1 VADQHRIEE
10 FSGRRKVAARG
21 VWVKSQLMARDHD
34 IVLFGATG
42 FVGELTAAYLAEQAP
57 AGTRIALAGR
67 SAEKLEALR
76 QTLERPAWGVLVADI
91 ADEHAIKA
99 LAEAGRVVI
108 STVGPYLKYGEPLVA
123 ACAAAGSDYVDLT
136 GESEFVD
143 LMYLRYH
150 AVARDSGAR
159 IVHSCGFDSIPYD
172 LGALFT
178 VSQLPDDV
186 PIALRGFGAATGSI
200 SGGTFHSAV
209 GQMGRMKESGR
220 VARQRRSVER
230 NAEDGRLADG
240 RNVRG
245 IPGRP
250 HNEALVGGWVV
261 PVPTVDPQHVLRT
274 ARLNSAYGP
283 DFSYSHFIVTKR
295 LRTTVGFG
303 AGVGVVATLA
313 QLQLT
318 RNLLLRLKAPGSGP
332 SAERR
337 AKSFFRVRMVA
348 DYGSS
353 SPRTRLITEVRG
365 GDPGYGETAKMLG
378 ESALALAFD
387 NDLPQR
393 GGGHWTPAL
402 ALGQPLIDR
411 LVRAGIEFRVVDPK
425 A

>member
-1 VADQHRIEE
+1 
-10 FSGRRKVAARG
+10 
-21 VWVKSQLMARDHD
+21 MARDYD

-42 FVGELTAAYLAEQAP
+42 FVGELTAEYLAQHSP
-57 AGTRIALAGR
+57 DGTRIALAGR
-67 SAEKLEALR
+67 SAHRLEELR
-76 QTLERPAWGVLVADI
+76 QRLERPDWGVLVADVTAEESI
-91 ADEHAIKA
+91 RA

-123 ACAAAGSDYVDLT
+123 ACANAGTDYVDLT

-150 AVARDSGAR
+150 SVAKESGAR
-159 IVHSCGFDSIPYD
+159 LVHSCGFDSIPYD

-178 VSQLPDDV
+178 VSQLPEDV
-186 PIALRGFGAATGSI
+186 PIALRGFGAASGSI

-209 GQMGRMKESGR
+209 GQMGRLKESGR

-230 NAEDGRLADG
+230 NAADG
-240 RNVRG
+240 RVAEGREVRG
-245 IPGRP
+245 VPGRP
-250 HNEALVGGWVV
+250 HNEPLANGWVV
-261 PVPTVDPQHVLRT
+261 SVPTVDPQHVLRS
-274 ARLNSAYGP
+274 ARLDPQYGP

-295 LRTTVGFG
+295 LRSTVAFG
-303 AGVGVVATLA
+303 VGVGVVATFA
-313 QLQLT
+313 QLQST
-318 RNLLLRLKAPGSGP
+318 RSLLLRLKAPGSGP

-353 SPRTRLITEVRG
+353 SARERLITEIHG
-365 GDPGYGETAKMLG
+365 GDPGYGETAKMLA

-387 NDLPQR
+387 DNLPQR
-393 GGGHWTPAL
+393 GGGQWTTAL

-411 LVRAGIEFRVVDPK
+411 LVRAGIEFRVVD
-425 A
+425 AGA

>member
-1 VADQHRIEE
+1 
-10 FSGRRKVAARG
+10 
-21 VWVKSQLMARDHD
+21 MTRDYD

-42 FVGELTAAYLAEQAP
+42 FAGELTAEYLAQHSPEGA
-57 AGTRIALAGR
+57 RIALAGR
-67 SAEKLEALR
+67 SAERLETLR
-76 QTLERPAWGVLVADI
+76 QRLQRPDWGVLVADVSAEESI
-91 ADEHAIKA
+91 RA
-99 LAEAGRVVI
+99 LAEAGRVVV

-150 AVARDSGAR
+150 AVAKQSGAR
-159 IVHSCGFDSIPYD
+159 LVHSCGFDSIPYD

-178 VSQLPDDV
+178 VSQLPEDV
-186 PIALRGFGAATGSI
+186 PVTLRGFGGASGSI

-209 GQMGRMKESGR
+209 GQMGRLKESGR

-230 NAEDGRLADG
+230 NADDGRVAEG

-250 HNEALVGGWVV
+250 HNEPLMRGWVV
-261 PVPTVDPQHVLRT
+261 PLPTVDPQHVLRS
-274 ARLNSAYGP
+274 ARLNPRYGP

-295 LRTTVGFG
+295 LRSTVALG

-313 QLQLT
+313 QLQTT

-348 DYGSS
+348 DYGSNNA
-353 SPRTRLITEVRG
+353 RERLITEIRG
-365 GDPGYGETAKMLG
+365 GDPGYGETAKMLA

-387 NDLPQR
+387 DNLPQR
-393 GGGHWTPAL
+393 GGGQWTPAL

-411 LVRAGIEFRVVDPK
+411 LVKAGIEFNVVDDGAK
-425 A
+425 

>member
-1 VADQHRIEE
+1 
-10 FSGRRKVAARG
+10 
-21 VWVKSQLMARDHD
+21 MARDYD

-42 FVGELTAAYLAEQAP
+42 FVGELTAEYLAQHSP
-57 AGTRIALAGR
+57 NGTRIALAGR
-67 SAEKLEALR
+67 SAPRLEALR
-76 QTLERPAWGVLVADI
+76 QRLERPDWGVLVADVTAEESI
-91 ADEHAIKA
+91 RA

-123 ACAAAGSDYVDLT
+123 ACAKAWTDYVDLT

-150 AVARDSGAR
+150 SVAKESGAR
-159 IVHSCGFDSIPYD
+159 LVHSCGFDSIPYD

-178 VSQLPDDV
+178 VSQLPEDV
-186 PIALRGFGAATGSI
+186 PIALRGFGAASGSI

-209 GQMGRMKESGR
+209 GQMGRLKESGR

-230 NAEDGRLADG
+230 NAADG
-240 RNVRG
+240 RIAEGREVRG

-250 HNEALVGGWVV
+250 HNEPLANGWVV
-261 PVPTVDPQHVLRT
+261 SVPTVDPQHVLRS
-274 ARLNSAYGP
+274 ARLDPRYGP

-295 LRTTVGFG
+295 LRSTVAFG
-303 AGVGVVATLA
+303 AGVGVVATFA
-313 QLQLT
+313 QLQST
-318 RNLLLRLKAPGSGP
+318 RNLLLRLKSPGSGP

-348 DYGSS
+348 DYGSNS
-353 SPRTRLITEVRG
+353 ARERLITEIRG
-365 GDPGYGETAKMLG
+365 GDPGYGETAKMLA

-387 NDLPQR
+387 DNLPQR
-393 GGGHWTPAL
+393 GGGQWTTAL

-411 LVRAGIEFRVVDPK
+411 LVRRAGIEFKVVD
-425 A
+425 AGA

>member
-1 VADQHRIEE
+1 MIE
-10 FSGRRKVAARG
+10 
-21 VWVKSQLMARDHD
+21 RDYD

-42 FVGELTAAYLAEQAP
+42 FVGELTAEYLAQRAP
-57 AGTRIALAGR
+57 ERARIALAGR
-67 SAEKLEALR
+67 SEAKLDALR
-76 QTLERPAWGVLVADI
+76 QRLGLPGWGVLVADV
-91 ADEHAIKA
+91 ADEQAIKT
-99 LAEAGRVVI
+99 LAAAGRVVI

-123 ACAAAGSDYVDLT
+123 ACAAAGTDYVDLT
-136 GESEFVD
+136 GEAEFVD

-150 AVARDSGAR
+150 AVAKQSGAR

-186 PIALRGFGAATGSI
+186 PVALRGFGGATGSI

-230 NAEDGRLADG
+230 NADDGRLADG
-240 RNVRG
+240 RKVTGR
-245 IPGRP
+245 PGKP
-250 HNEALVGGWVV
+250 HNESLVGGWVV

-274 ARLNSAYGP
+274 ARLNPAYGP

-295 LRTTVGFG
+295 LRTTAGLG
-303 AGVGVVATLA
+303 AGVAVVATLA
-313 QLQLT
+313 QLETT

-337 AKSFFRVRMVA
+337 AKSHFRVRMVA
-348 DYGSS
+348 DYGSG
-353 SPRTRLITEVRG
+353 SPRSRLITEIRG

-378 ESALALAFD
+378 ESALALVFD
-387 NDLPQR
+387 DDLPQR
-393 GGGHWTPAL
+393 GGGQWTPAL

-411 LVRAGIEFRVVDPK
+411 LVDAGIEFRVVEQTP
-425 A
+425 

>member
-1 VADQHRIEE
+1 
-10 FSGRRKVAARG
+10 
-21 VWVKSQLMARDHD
+21 MARDYD

-42 FVGELTAAYLAEQAP
+42 FVGELTAEYLAQHAP
-57 AGTRIALAGR
+57 EGTRVALAGR
-67 SAEKLEALR
+67 NAGRLEALR
-76 QTLERPAWGVLVADI
+76 ERLQRSSWGVLVADVT
-91 ADEHAIKA
+91 DEAAIRA
-99 LAEAGRVVI
+99 LAEAARVVI

-123 ACAAAGSDYVDLT
+123 ACAATGTDYVDLT
-136 GESEFVD
+136 GEPEFVD

-150 AVARDSGAR
+150 TVAKASGAR
-159 IVHSCGFDSIPYD
+159 LVHSCGFDSIPYD

-209 GQMGRMKESGR
+209 GQMGRIKESGR
-220 VARQRRSVER
+220 VGRQRRSVER
-230 NAEDGRLADG
+230 NAEDGRLAEG

-250 HNEALVGGWVV
+250 HNEPLVKGWVV
-261 PVPTVDPQHVLRT
+261 PVPTVDPQHVLRS
-274 ARLNSAYGP
+274 ARLNPAYGP
-283 DFSYSHFIVTKR
+283 DFSYSHFIVTNK
-295 LRTTVGFG
+295 LGTTVGLGFG
-303 AGVGVVATLA
+303 VAGVVMLA
-313 QLQLT
+313 QLKST

-348 DYGSS
+348 DYGSN
-353 SPRTRLITEVRG
+353 SPRERLITEVRG
-365 GDPGYGETAKMLG
+365 GDPGYGETAKMLA

-387 NDLPQR
+387 DNLPQV
-393 GGGHWTPAL
+393 GGGEWTPAI

-411 LVRAGIEFRVVDPK
+411 LVRAGIEFTVVDG
-425 A
+425 AV

>member
-1 VADQHRIEE
+1 
-10 FSGRRKVAARG
+10 
-21 VWVKSQLMARDHD
+21 MARDYD

-42 FVGELTAAYLAEQAP
+42 FAGELTAEYLAQHSP
-57 AGTRIALAGR
+57 AGARIALAGR
-67 SAEKLEALR
+67 SAQKLEALR
-76 QTLERPAWGVLVADI
+76 QRLERPEWGVLVADVTAEESI
-91 ADEHAIKA
+91 RA

-108 STVGPYLKYGEPLVA
+108 STVGPYLQYGEALVA
-123 ACAAAGSDYVDLT
+123 ACAHAGTDYIDLT

-150 AVARDSGAR
+150 SVAKESGAR
-159 IVHSCGFDSIPYD
+159 LVHSCGFDSIPYD

-178 VSQLPDDV
+178 VSQLPEDV
-186 PIALRGFGAATGSI
+186 PIALRGFGAASGSI

-209 GQMGRMKESGR
+209 GQMGRLKESGR

-230 NAEDGRLADG
+230 NADDGRLAEG
-240 RNVRG
+240 REVRG

-250 HNEALVGGWVV
+250 HNEPLANGWVV
-261 PVPTVDPQHVLRT
+261 SVPTVDPQHVLRS
-274 ARLNSAYGP
+274 ARLDPRYGP

-295 LRTTVGFG
+295 LRSTVAFG

-313 QLQLT
+313 QLQTT
-318 RNLLLRLKAPGSGP
+318 RRLLLRLKAPGSGP

-353 SPRTRLITEVRG
+353 SPRERLITEIRG
-365 GDPGYGETAKMLG
+365 GDPGYGETAKMLA

-387 NDLPQR
+387 DNLPQR
-393 GGGHWTPAL
+393 GGGQWTTAL

-411 LVRAGIEFRVVDPK
+411 LVRAGIEFKVVDTG